1 MSSKTVNPVPR
12 TLLITI
18 RLIIDINTGMVTNA
32 NTVRNREKHV
42 LNEHSR
48 TSMNRE
54 KLLIKILIPVIG
66 ETKDVLKSSSL
77 GSSMF

>member
-1 MSSKTVNPVPR
+1 
-12 TLLITI
+12 
-18 RLIIDINTGMVTNA
+18 MVTNA

>member
-1 MSSKTVNPVPR
+1 
-12 TLLITI
+12 
-18 RLIIDINTGMVTNA
+18 MVTNA

-66 ETKDVLKSSSL
+66 ETKDVLKSRSL

>member
-18 RLIIDINTGMVTNA
+18 RLIIDINTGMVINA